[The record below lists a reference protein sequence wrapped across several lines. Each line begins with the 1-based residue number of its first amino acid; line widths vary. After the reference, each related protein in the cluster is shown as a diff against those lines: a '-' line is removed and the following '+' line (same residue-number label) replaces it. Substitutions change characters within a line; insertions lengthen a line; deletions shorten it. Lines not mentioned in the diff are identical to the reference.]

1 PRRRL
6 VAVCGESDPRTP
18 LADLAFELGRGI
30 AQRDSV
36 LVCGGLTGV
45 MEHAARG
52 ARAAGGL
59 TIGLLPGE
67 DVHDANA
74 YIDIAIAT
82 GLGHA
87 RNAILARTADGVVAL
102 GGGLGTLSEIAL
114 ALRQRRNGCVALR
127 SDRYQTN
134 VDLEAVPARRLGNW
148 ADYLIGVARAIDQRY
163 DKGPGFDAFV
173 ASDIPVGSG
182 LSSSGALDV
191 ASAVALL
198 AARGIE
204 MPALESA

>member
-1 PRRRL
+1 
-6 VAVCGESDPRTP
+6 VAVCGESDPQTS

-30 AQRDSV
+30 AERNAV
-36 LVCGGLTGV
+36 LICGGLTGV

-67 DVHDANA
+67 DTDDANE
-74 YIDIAIAT
+74 YVDIAIAT

-114 ALRQRRNGCVALR
+114 ALRNRRPTIGIQTWRVDRDGRTEPELPVAA
-127 SDRYQTN
+127 N
-134 VDLEAVPARRLGNW
+134 VTEALNW
-148 ADYLIGVARAIDQRY
+148 LFSQMGR
-163 DKGPGFDAFV
+163 P
-173 ASDIPVGSG
+173 S
-182 LSSSGALDV
+182 
-191 ASAVALL
+191 
-198 AARGIE
+198 
-204 MPALESA
+204 